1 MLVDYV
7 GLFYVGELVFCVG
20 ELFDVIVVV
29 CVGMVKI
36 IVIDS

>member
-7 GLFYVGELVFCVG
+7 GLFYVGDYIFCVG
-20 ELFDVIVVV
+20 ELFDLIVVV

-36 IVIDS
+36 FVDDS